1 MLHVLIILYD
11 LLYSILIFLFVLGC
25 PICLNEM
32 MTLPVETRCCK
43 QKFCQ
48 SCLDEALKHSCYCPM
63 CKVALKP
70 VRGNQPPGGT
80 MSHSFTKLSI
90 PGYEGHGCIV
100 ITYHI
105 PSGTQGPEHPSP
117 GKQS

>member
-1 MLHVLIILYD
+1 MI
-11 LLYSILIFLFVLGC
+11 
-25 PICLNEM
+25 
-32 MTLPVETRCCK
+32 TTPVETTCCK

-70 VRGNQPPGGT
+70 FRGNQPPGR
-80 MSHSFTKLSI
+80 MSHTVINQRI
-90 PGYEGHGCIV
+90 PGYEGHSCIV

-105 PSGTQGPEHPSP
+105 PSGTQGPEHLNP
-117 GKQS
+117 GN